1 MDAQDETAMTIGRLR
16 WQCRRGMKELDALM
30 LRFLEQHYAAAPDDE
45 KQAFEDILA
54 MPDPVLIGYFLK
66 GEKPESEPVHRV
78 VRRIL
83 D

>member
-1 MDAQDETAMTIGRLR
+1 MSNIGRLR

-30 LRFLEQHYAAAPDDE
+30 LRYLDDHYADAPDED

-54 MPDPVLIGYFLK
+54 LSDPELVGYFLK
-66 GEKPESEPVHRV
+66 GETPATEPLRRV

>member
-1 MDAQDETAMTIGRLR
+1 MSIGRLR

-30 LRFLEQHYAAAPDDE
+30 LRYLDDHYLTAPDED

-54 MPDPVLIGYFLK
+54 MSDPELVGYFLK
-66 GEKPESEPVHRV
+66 GETPASEPLQRV